1 MAILQAGNLP
11 AVEKRFCIQQRV
23 LNGFPGWGGKLGA
36 TRAMADLWVPGV
48 NKQGAQYPLTFGESE
63 VFKQIQHEDLRKWGF
78 RHAKQLWKRDL
89 LILASWMSSW
99 GNGERPRE
107 GFTLKA
113 RWSSDLCPEQTALAS
128 QCGRQREYLESQWSW
143 LQDTYALGKAT

>member
-1 MAILQAGNLP
+1 MAVVQAGNLP
-11 AVEKRFCIQQRV
+11 AVEKRFCIQPRV
-23 LNGFPGWGGKLGA
+23 LNGFPGWKLRA

-89 LILASWMSSW
+89 LTVACWMSSW
-99 GNGERPRE
+99 EHGEGPRA

-113 RWSSDLCPEQTALAS
+113 RWSCDLCSGLTAVAS
-128 QCGRQREYLESQWSW
+128 QCGGRREWDLESQWSW
-143 LQDTYALGKAT
+143 LQDLYALGKTT